1 MNRKQS
7 HELTVPQNYTQPKS
21 RYQLTS
27 PYIELLESKKSQVY
41 GHRYDTKNIRS
52 LTNYVKPASTSITSI
67 FTQKPKHAKT
77 NSNEKAKGLSYDKKK
92 RNRTEQA
99 DDKMHESMCIYPSV
113 DKNQEEH
120 TCKSLFYPEAKVGD
134 SKDAEYE
141 EQVGSKNKR
150 KRHLSEN
157 KYSRANEENVA
168 KDANLFGNLNIVDID
183 SLIILIDNCVN

>member
-1 MNRKQS
+1 MVVVFNNIIAIQMNRKQS
-7 HELTVPQNYTQPKS
+7 HEVAVQQNYTQPKS

-99 DDKMHESMCIYPSV
+99 EDKMHESMCIYPSV
-113 DKNQEEH
+113 DKNQDEH
-120 TCKSLFYPEAKVGD
+120 TSKSLFYPEVKASE
-134 SKDAEYE
+134 SKDVEYG
-141 EQVGSKNKR
+141 EQLSNKNKR

-157 KYSRANEENVA
+157 KYSHADE
-168 KDANLFGNLNIVDID
+168 
-183 SLIILIDNCVN
+183 